1 MLDRPSHS
9 ALHGA
14 GTLNA
19 RFAHRPAGDLV
30 AMAAHMFAGRLAVLS
45 SFGADSAALL
55 HLVAEAAPHLPVL
68 FLDTGKH
75 FPETLTHRRALAD
88 RLGLNVVTVRP
99 DAAAVSRTDPDGTLH
114 ASDPDACCGL
124 RKVAPLESV
133 LTGYDAWITGRRR
146 HQTFA
151 RRAMPVFEADGP
163 RTKVN
168 PMARWSQEEVDAYL
182 AEHDLPSHPLVA
194 DGFPSIGCAPCTK
207 RPGEGAD
214 ARDGRWQGL
223 QKTECGIHFP
233 SPGRLDTAA

>member
-19 RFAHRPAGDLV
+19 RFAHRPAGELV
-30 AMAAHMFAGRLAVLS
+30 AMAAQLFKGRIAVLS

-55 HLVAEAAPHLPVL
+55 HMVADAAPHLPVL
-68 FLDTGKH
+68 FLETGKH
-75 FPETLTHRRALAD
+75 FAETLTHRRALAD
-88 RLGLNVVTVRP
+88 RLGLNVVDVRP
-99 DAAAVSRTDPDGTLH
+99 DAATVTGADPDGTLH
-114 ASDPDACCGL
+114 ASNPDACCGL
-124 RKVAPLESV
+124 RKVAPLENV
-133 LTGYDAWITGRRR
+133 LQGYDAWITGRRR

-151 RRAMPVFEADGP
+151 RHAMPVFEADGP

-168 PMARWSQEEVDAYL
+168 PMARWSQDEVDTYL
-182 AEHDLPSHPLVA
+182 FEHDLPSHPLVA
-194 DGFPSIGCAPCTK
+194 DGYPSIGCAPCTH
-207 RPGEGAD
+207 RPADGTD

-233 SPGRLDTAA
+233 TQDRLDTAA